1 LGLTDQE
8 GGNAG
13 IAAGTEADL
22 ADIFPVAGL
31 YAFIADVVE
40 QFRFDGAGRE
50 QCCAD
55 VRAPRR

>member
-1 LGLTDQE
+1 M
-8 GGNAG
+8 
-13 IAAGTEADL
+13 AACTEADL

-31 YAFIADVVE
+31 DAFIADVVE